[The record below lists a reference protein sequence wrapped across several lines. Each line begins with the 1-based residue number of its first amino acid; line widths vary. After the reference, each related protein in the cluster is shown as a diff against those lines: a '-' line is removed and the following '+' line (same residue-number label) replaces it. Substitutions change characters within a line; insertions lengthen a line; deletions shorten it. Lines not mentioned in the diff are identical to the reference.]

1 MRYRLTPR
9 FWVMTTAAIG
19 ALIGALAPHG
29 HLTHHTALMVSAH
42 NQTHPVFGVP
52 RAIPQPVP
60 LRTQTRRAVPLSSKQ
75 WLAQLIQAE
84 AGDQP
89 FDAQVAVGA
98 VVVNRLHARYFPH
111 RLWAV
116 LNEPHQFTT
125 VANGTW
131 ASARPTPS
139 AWRAAALAL
148 QGDDPTDGALY
159 FYNPSLPHAAWMN
172 TLTGCEPIGAMDF
185 CHAAPAGGAN

>member
-1 MRYRLTPR
+1 MRYRLTLR
-9 FWVMTTAAIG
+9 FGVMTTAAIG
-19 ALIGALAPHG
+19 ALIGALTPHE
-29 HLTHHTALMVSAH
+29 HLVHPTVSMVSVH

-52 RAIPQPVP
+52 HAIPQPVP
-60 LRTQTRRAVPLSSKQ
+60 SRTQTRRAVPWSSNQQ

-98 VVVNRLHARYFPH
+98 VVVNRLHAQSFPH
-111 RLWAV
+111 HLWAV
-116 LNEPHQFTT
+116 LNEPNQFAT
-125 VANGTW
+125 VTNGTW

-139 AWRAAALAL
+139 AWHAAALAL
-148 QGDDPTDGALY
+148 KGADPTDGALY

-185 CHAAPAGGAN
+185 CHTAPAS